1 MYLLEKSFT
10 EVKTASN
17 ENFGITFSLFFLII
31 FLYFYFAFTKIIFW
45 VLVLS
50 ITCFI
55 IVIIKPSTFTLPNL
69 YWTKLGILLGKI
81 ISPIIMGCI
90 FYLVVTP
97 TGFLMRTFSKNIL
110 YNKRNNKTDSYWIKK
125 NKKSISMINQ
135 F

>member
-1 MYLLEKSFT
+1 
-10 EVKTASN
+10 
-17 ENFGITFSLFFLII
+17 
-31 FLYFYFAFTKIIFW
+31 
-45 VLVLS
+45 
-50 ITCFI
+50 
-55 IVIIKPSTFTLPNL
+55 
-69 YWTKLGILLGKI
+69 
-81 ISPIIMGCI
+81 MGCI